1 VLASLAAEKWR
12 RIIDPALLF
21 LLLAVVWEKAVAIF
35 GIKRYLLPPLS
46 QVMDTLWVSRSAIL
60 KQTWITTHEI
70 LLGYFFAVVVGI
82 LLGIVI
88 FAWPLMRRTLYPLIV
103 VLQGLPKV
111 ALAPLLVTWLG
122 FGLTSKVMMAFLIA
136 FFPVVVTTLGGLAG
150 TPEHLLEHFR
160 AIRAS
165 PAATFL
171 RLRLPAALPSI
182 MDGCK
187 TAMPLAVIGAIVGEF
202 VGSDSGLGNLI
213 LEANGSANTALVFA
227 ALIAISVLTS
237 ILYLAVELIAKRV
250 WWRAL

>member
-1 VLASLAAEKWR
+1 MATEKWR
-12 RIIDPALLF
+12 RIVDPALLF
-21 LLLAVVWEKAVAIF
+21 LLLAIVWEKGVAIF

-46 QVMDTLWVSRSAIL
+46 QVMDTLWVSRAAIL

-82 LLGIVI
+82 ALGIVI

-165 PAATFL
+165 SATTFL

-237 ILYLAVELIAKRV
+237 ILYVIVELVAKRV